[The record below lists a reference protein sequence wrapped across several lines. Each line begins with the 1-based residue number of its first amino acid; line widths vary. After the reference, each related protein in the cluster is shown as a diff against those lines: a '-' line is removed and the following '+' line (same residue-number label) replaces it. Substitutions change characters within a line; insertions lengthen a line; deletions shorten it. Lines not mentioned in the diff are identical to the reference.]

1 MDQKERKTS
10 EVARNRKAK
19 RDYETLETFEAGIS
33 LLGTEVK
40 TLRDGRVSL
49 EEAFVRAQ
57 EDGLWLEQ
65 AFIDEYRQGNVYNHE
80 PTRKRQLLVKKNELM
95 KIRQKAREKGL
106 TLIPLKIYFHGKWAK
121 LLIGLCKG
129 RTHGDKRQVL
139 KDRQAKRDIRRA
151 TKGF

>member
-1 MDQKERKTS
+1 MDQKERKLT
-10 EVARNRKAK
+10 EIARNRKAR
-19 RDYETLETFEAGIS
+19 RDYEILETFKAGVA

-40 TLRDGRVSL
+40 TLREGRVSL
-49 EEAFVRAQ
+49 EEAFVRPL

-80 PTRKRQLLVKKNELM
+80 PTRKRQLLVKKKELM

-106 TLIPLKIYFHGKWAK
+106 TLIPLRLYFRGKWAK
-121 LLIGLCKG
+121 LEIGLCRG
-129 RTHGDKRQVL
+129 RTHGDKRNVL